1 MNSIYDVFLLVQENL
16 IQKQKI
22 SENFYEI
29 WLKKIK
35 ETDIKMINNT
45 IYIEIE
51 TTFAKGVLE
60 NNKYDKAIAEGFQE
74 ILGFSVDLILLSKD
88 DDDSVPMVY
97 SNTPTNT
104 AQVTDTE
111 DIVTQEYVP
120 PESTQN
126 YGLTQPSTPNTNIPN
141 NSSSDE
147 TKTENYNYTFDTFI
161 VGQSNEFAYAN
172 CKAITDTSKNVVNAN
187 PLFIY
192 GPSGLGK
199 THLLRAIENAMR
211 EGNPEKKIISVS
223 SETFT
228 NDIITAIGNGQTEEF
243 RNKYRVADVLLVDDV
258 QFIAGKESTQIEFFN
273 TFNTLY
279 DSGKQIVLTSDRPP
293 KDIKTLEDRL
303 KTRFESGMMADV
315 NYPDF
320 ETRIAIIN
328 KKADELGLSLQP
340 NISAF
345 IAENLTTHIRQL
357 GGIVKKLQSY
367 QQLTGKITD
376 LSLAQ
381 TVIKEV
387 LSNDQ
392 PLPITV
398 EKIIDEV
405 AKSHS
410 VSPDDLRS
418 HKRNANIATARQLA
432 VYIIKETTDMP
443 LSDIGKEFSERDHS
457 TITYLIKQARKKI
470 KSDAKISAT
479 IDDIIKNIESK

>member
-1 MNSIYDVFLLVQENL
+1 MNSISDVFPIVKDKV
-16 IQKQKI
+16 KQKI
-22 SENFYEI
+22 SINVYDL
-29 WLKKIK
+29 W
-35 ETDIKMINNT
+35 INNIKDT
-45 IYIEIE
+45 DVSMTNNVVTIEIA
-51 TTFAKGVLE
+51 TDFHIGVLV
-60 NNKYDKAIAEGFQE
+60 NNNFTEKVAESFEE
-74 ILGFSVDLILLSKD
+74 ILGFPVKINLLSKQESD
-88 DDDSVPMVY
+88 KQNIVY
-97 SNTPTNT
+97 SNNNNHQPAPTTNEP
-104 AQVTDTE
+104 D
-111 DIVTQEYVP
+111 DF
-120 PESTQN
+120 STSYN
-126 YGLTQPSTPNTNIPN
+126 YNSDSNNDNQPLDKQSPSNN
-141 NSSSDE
+141 NSTEGGINS
-147 TKTENYNYTFDTFI
+147 ENYNYTFDTFI
-161 VGQSNEFAYAN
+161 VGPSNEFAYVN
-172 CKAITDTSKNVVNAN
+172 CKAITDKSKNVVSAN

-211 EGNPEKKIISVS
+211 EGHPEKKIISVS

-258 QFIAGKESTQIEFFN
+258 QFIAGKESTQVEFFN

-279 DSGKQIVLTSDRPP
+279 DAGKQIVLTSDRPP

-303 KTRFESGMMADV
+303 KTRFEAGMMADV

-328 KKADELGLSLQP
+328 KKADELGLILQP
-340 NISAF
+340 EVSAF
-345 IAENLTTHIRQL
+345 IAENLKTHIRQL

-367 QQLTGKITD
+367 YTLTRKIPE

-410 VSPDDLRS
+410 VTPDDIRS
-418 HKRNANIATARQLA
+418 NKRTGNLSTARQIA
-432 VYIIKETTDMP
+432 FYIIKETTNMP
-443 LSDIGKEFSERDHS
+443 LSDIGKEFSNRDHS
-457 TITYLIKQARKKI
+457 TITYHIGQVKKKI
-470 KSDAKISAT
+470 ETNAKLSAT